1 MSDHRRRFDA
11 LLRAD
16 TRWLNTIYFVAGL
29 IGTGDMGSGYL
40 ISPLMLVINTLFDLY
55 ILLVLLRFLLQML
68 RADFYNPVSQFIVKL
83 TTYPLKMLRRVIP
96 SVGGQDTAAIVLCL
110 VLIYGKFLF
119 LRLLSIPA
127 VQIGGV
133 MAPLTGVSYAGLLV
147 FCIADLIALILT
159 VFLVAVIIQ
168 VILSWISPGQYNP
181 VIGLVHKLSDPVLK
195 PIRKLIPSLGGL
207 DLSPLFAT
215 LALLVAKMLIVPPI
229 VYLGNF

>member
-1 MSDHRRRFDA
+1 
-11 LLRAD
+11 
-16 TRWLNTIYFVAGL
+16 
-29 IGTGDMGSGYL
+29 MGSGYL

-83 TTYPLKMLRRVIP
+83 TTYPLKIMRRVIP

-110 VLIYGKFLF
+110 VLIYGKFVL

-147 FCIADLIALILT
+147 FCIADLIALVLT

-168 VILSWISPGQYNP
+168 VILSWINPGQYNP

-195 PIRKLIPSLGGL
+195 PIRRLIPSLGGL

-215 LALLVAKMLIVPPI
+215 LLLLVAKMLIVPPI

>member
-1 MSDHRRRFDA
+1 
-11 LLRAD
+11 
-16 TRWLNTIYFVAGL
+16 
-29 IGTGDMGSGYL
+29 MGSGYL

>member
-1 MSDHRRRFDA
+1 
-11 LLRAD
+11 
-16 TRWLNTIYFVAGL
+16 
-29 IGTGDMGSGYL
+29 MGSGYL
-40 ISPLMLVINTLFDLY
+40 VSPLMLVINTLFDLY

-83 TTYPLKMLRRVIP
+83 TTYPLRMLRRVIP

-110 VLIYGKFLF
+110 VLIYGKFLL

-133 MAPLTGVSYAGLLV
+133 MAPLSGVSYAGLLV
-147 FCIADLIALILT
+147 FCIADLIALVLT

-168 VILSWISPGQYNP
+168 VILSWISPGHYNP

-215 LALLVAKMLIVPPI
+215 LLLLVAKMLIVPPI